1 MEYTRKSIKVKEI
14 YGKGCLGG
22 GGGEVNISV

>member
-14 YGKGCLGG
+14 YDKRCLAG